1 MLQRIHIQNYALIKE
16 LNLQLKP
23 GFTAI
28 TGETGSGKSILLGA
42 LGLVLGERADTHVL
56 FDKNVKCIVEVE
68 LNLEKADLEQ
78 LFKSFDLDYAHLSSF
93 RREINTSGRSRAF
106 INDTPV
112 PLTTIKRIT
121 DELIDIHSQ
130 HQTLL
135 LRDVS
140 FQLELLDLFAEHGT
154 GLTDYQETFHDY
166 RSAQEELRK
175 LKQDIQTKGID
186 KDYLL
191 FQLNELSESELS
203 PGQDDSLREELGLM
217 EHAEEIKS
225 VLAESNVRL
234 STEQG
239 IMDRIHDLSTGIDRI
254 SGHTK
259 GLEELSSR
267 LNSVRLELEDIS
279 QSISE
284 TEANIEFDQ
293 ERQQILSEQLDVLQH
308 LLSKHRCSSVESL
321 IELKAEIEERLVMA
335 DTAESRVKDLEKK
348 VRTIYGKLE
357 TAAKDLSS
365 NRKKAIPRFV
375 KEVSKS
381 FKNLSLEN
389 AKVNVNI
396 SHSTDFHMFGAD
408 DINILFNANKGGA
421 LEELHKVAS
430 GGELSRLMLILKKQ
444 MAASKGL
451 PTLIFD
457 EIDTG
462 VSGEIASQMAGV
474 LREMSGDR
482 QVISITHLPQVAAR
496 ANHHLRI
503 SKSDTDERSI
513 TDVEWLDDDGRI
525 IELAKMLSGTQV
537 SEASVANARDL
548 LKN

>member
-1 MLQRIHIQNYALIKE
+1 MLKRIYIQNYALIKE
-16 LNLQLKP
+16 LDLNLEQ

-56 FDKNVKCIVEVE
+56 FDKATKCIVEAE
-68 LNLEKADLEQ
+68 FALDPKDLQNE
-78 LFKSFDLDYAHLSSF
+78 FEAEDLDYQPISTF

-112 PLTTIKRIT
+112 SLQVLKAISSK
-121 DELIDIHSQ
+121 LVDIHSQ

-135 LRDVS
+135 LRDET
-140 FQLELLDLFAEHGT
+140 FQLELLDLFANHGT
-154 GLTDYQETFHDY
+154 DIAEYQSTFSVY
-166 RSAQEELRK
+166 RAKQDQLKK
-175 LKQDIQTKGID
+175 LKQDIQKHGID
-186 KDYLL
+186 KDYLQ
-191 FQLNELSESELS
+191 FQLDELSELELS
-203 PGQDDSLREELGLM
+203 SGEDERLREEIGLM

-225 VLAESNVRL
+225 VLNDSRGQL
-234 STEQG
+234 SAEQG
-239 IMDRIHDLSTGIDRI
+239 LLDRLNGLSHSLDRI
-254 SGHTK
+254 SSHTK
-259 GLEELSSR
+259 GLEELASR
-267 LNSVRLELEDIS
+267 LNSTRLELDDIS

-284 TEANIEFDQ
+284 IESNVELDP
-293 ERQQILSEQLDVLQH
+293 ERQQILSEKLDAFQH
-308 LLSKHRCSSVESL
+308 LFAKHRLETVDEL
-321 IELKAEIEERLVMA
+321 ITLKNDIDERLVIA
-335 DTAESRVKDLEKK
+335 DSAQREVADLEQAISSLK
-348 VRTIYGKLE
+348 TDLQYFSEKL
-357 TAAKDLSS
+357 TS
-365 NRKKAIPRFV
+365 NRKDAIPSFI

-381 FKNLSLEN
+381 FSQLSLAN
-389 AKVNVNI
+389 ARTDIQMSLTSDYQILGSDEINV
-396 SHSTDFHMFGAD
+396 
-408 DINILFNANKGGA
+408 LFNANKGGE
-421 LEELHKVAS
+421 LEQLSKVAS
-430 GGELSRLMLILKKQ
+430 GGELSRLMLILKQQ
-444 MAASKGL
+444 MAKSKGL

-474 LREMSGDR
+474 LRAMSTGR

-513 TDVEWLDDDGRI
+513 TDVTWLDDDGRI

-537 SEASVANARDL
+537 SEASVANAKDL

>member
-1 MLQRIHIQNYALIKE
+1 MLKRIYIQNYALIKE
-16 LNLQLKP
+16 LDLNLEQ

-56 FDKNVKCIVEVE
+56 FDKATKCIVEAE
-68 LNLEKADLEQ
+68 FALDPKDLQNE
-78 LFKSFDLDYAHLSSF
+78 FEAEDLDYQPISTF

-112 PLTTIKRIT
+112 SLQVLKAISSK
-121 DELIDIHSQ
+121 LVDIHSQ

-135 LRDVS
+135 LRDET
-140 FQLELLDLFAEHGT
+140 FQLELLDLFANHGT
-154 GLTDYQETFHDY
+154 DIDEYQSTFSLY
-166 RSAQEELRK
+166 RAKQDQLKK
-175 LKQDIQTKGID
+175 LKQDIQKHGID
-186 KDYLL
+186 KDYLQ
-191 FQLNELSESELS
+191 FQLDELSELELS
-203 PGQDDSLREELGLM
+203 SGEDERLREEIGLM

-225 VLAESNVRL
+225 VLNDSRGQL
-234 STEQG
+234 SAEQG
-239 IMDRIHDLSTGIDRI
+239 LLDRLNGLSHSLDRI
-254 SGHTK
+254 SSHTK
-259 GLEELSSR
+259 GLEELASR
-267 LNSVRLELEDIS
+267 LNSARLELDDIS

-284 TEANIEFDQ
+284 IESNVELDP
-293 ERQQILSEQLDVLQH
+293 ERQQILSEKLDAFQH
-308 LLSKHRCSSVESL
+308 LFAKHRLETVDEL
-321 IELKAEIEERLVMA
+321 ITLKNDIDERLVIA
-335 DTAESRVKDLEKK
+335 DSAQREVADLEQEISSLK
-348 VRTIYGKLE
+348 TDLQYFSEKL
-357 TAAKDLSS
+357 TS
-365 NRKKAIPRFV
+365 NRKDAIPSFI

-381 FKNLSLEN
+381 FSQLSLAN
-389 AKVNVNI
+389 ARTDIQMSLTSDYQILGSDEINV
-396 SHSTDFHMFGAD
+396 
-408 DINILFNANKGGA
+408 LFNANKGGE
-421 LEELHKVAS
+421 LEQLSKVAS
-430 GGELSRLMLILKKQ
+430 GGELSRLMLILKQQ
-444 MAASKGL
+444 MAKSKGL

-474 LREMSGDR
+474 LRAMSTGR

-513 TDVEWLDDDGRI
+513 TDVTWLDDDGRI

-537 SEASVANARDL
+537 SEASVANAKDL

>member
-1 MLQRIHIQNYALIKE
+1 MLKRIYIQNYALIKE
-16 LNLQLKP
+16 LDLNLEQ

-56 FDKNVKCIVEVE
+56 FDKATKCIVEAE
-68 LNLEKADLEQ
+68 FALDPKDLQNE
-78 LFKSFDLDYAHLSSF
+78 FEAEDLDYQPISTF

-112 PLTTIKRIT
+112 SLQVLKAISSK
-121 DELIDIHSQ
+121 LVDIHSQ

-135 LRDVS
+135 LRDET
-140 FQLELLDLFAEHGT
+140 FQLELLDLFANHGT
-154 GLTDYQETFHDY
+154 DIAEYQSTFSVY
-166 RSAQEELRK
+166 RAKQDQLKK
-175 LKQDIQTKGID
+175 LKQDIQKHGID
-186 KDYLL
+186 KDYLQ
-191 FQLNELSESELS
+191 FQLDELSELELS
-203 PGQDDSLREELGLM
+203 SGEDERLREEIGLM

-225 VLAESNVRL
+225 VLNDSRGQL
-234 STEQG
+234 SAEQG
-239 IMDRIHDLSTGIDRI
+239 LLDRLNGLSHSLDRI
-254 SGHTK
+254 SSHTK
-259 GLEELSSR
+259 GLEELASR
-267 LNSVRLELEDIS
+267 LNSARLELDDIS

-284 TEANIEFDQ
+284 IESNVELDP
-293 ERQQILSEQLDVLQH
+293 ERQQILSEKLDAFQH
-308 LLSKHRCSSVESL
+308 LFAKHRLETVDEL
-321 IELKAEIEERLVMA
+321 ITLKNDIAERLVIA
-335 DTAESRVKDLEKK
+335 DSAQREVADLEQEISSLK
-348 VRTIYGKLE
+348 TDLQYFSEKL
-357 TAAKDLSS
+357 TS
-365 NRKKAIPRFV
+365 NRKDAIPSFI

-381 FKNLSLEN
+381 FSQLSLAN
-389 AKVNVNI
+389 ARTDIQMSLTSDYQILGSDEINV
-396 SHSTDFHMFGAD
+396 
-408 DINILFNANKGGA
+408 LFNANKGGE
-421 LEELHKVAS
+421 LEQLSKVAS
-430 GGELSRLMLILKKQ
+430 GGELSRLMLILKQQ
-444 MAASKGL
+444 MAKSKGL

-474 LREMSGDR
+474 LRAMSTGR

-513 TDVEWLDDDGRI
+513 TDVTWLDDDGRI

-537 SEASVANARDL
+537 SEASVANAKDL